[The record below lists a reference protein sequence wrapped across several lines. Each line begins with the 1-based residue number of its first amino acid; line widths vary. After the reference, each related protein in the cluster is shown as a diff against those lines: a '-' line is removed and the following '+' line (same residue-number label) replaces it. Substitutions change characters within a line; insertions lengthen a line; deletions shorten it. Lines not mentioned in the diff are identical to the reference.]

1 MTDPWLR
8 PATASLVALTDDLP
22 DDRLIR
28 DDPGLVL
35 HILRYSR
42 PTPDPTVFEFDG
54 ATLAQPGLC
63 ETAAVLLEQSGEP
76 PARNRTA
83 EELGQR
89 LAYVASELARETGLC
104 SPDAAWAAGLLAP
117 LGHHL
122 GATANAVAQ
131 GRRASA
137 RWRLPDWLQAAVG
150 YLDLPIEE
158 TPALGAHRG
167 LTRVLRAAIRA
178 SKTTLLPR
186 LNEPGDDLEQRGIAL
201 DADVPA
207 FRDIPRNPTPE
218 LLSRLLRRT
227 AQARGRTA
235 RTWIAPLE
243 DRIDSLV
250 GQLAEARLD
259 FDHRLRDAKLSALA
273 EFAAGASH
281 EINNPLAVIS
291 GNAQWL
297 RSREADP
304 DKSQYL
310 QTIVRQTRRIHDL
323 LTGARQFSCPS
334 HAKTSSQSLAAILEK
349 VRGDTAE
356 AESRIDIHPRA
367 DSVVRADGEQIR
379 AALGH
384 LVRNALEAV
393 GPDGRVT
400 LNSTIH
406 DDRIEIHIDDGGPGP
421 DESAIEHLFDPF
433 FSGRSAGRG
442 RGLGLSIAWALAK
455 NNGGDV
461 RWDGRESGRTR
472 FTLSIP
478 RADSLRDAPI
488 LQVA

>member
-8 PATASLVALTDDLP
+8 PATASLLALTDDLP
-22 DDRLIR
+22 DARLLR
-28 DDPGLVL
+28 DDPGLIL

-42 PTPDPTVFEFDG
+42 PTPDPVTFEFDD

-63 ETAAVLLEQSGEP
+63 ETAAFLLEQPGEP
-76 PARNRTA
+76 AARNRAA

-89 LAYVASELARETGLC
+89 LARISSELARVTELC

-117 LGHHL
+117 LGRYL
-122 GATANAVAQ
+122 GAIDNGVSL

-137 RWRLPDWLQAAVG
+137 RWRLPDWLQAAIG

-178 SKTTLLPR
+178 SGTTLLPQ
-186 LNEPGDDLEQRGIAL
+186 LHEPDEDLDARGIAL
-201 DADVPA
+201 DADVPT
-207 FRDIPRNPTPE
+207 FREIAREPAPE
-218 LLSRLLRRT
+218 LLPRLLRKT

-235 RTWIAPLE
+235 RSWIAPLE

-259 FDHRLRDAKLSALA
+259 FDHRLRDAKLAALA

-297 RSREADP
+297 RAREADP
-304 DKSQYL
+304 DKAQYL

-323 LTGARQFSCPS
+323 LTGARQFACPS
-334 HAKTSSQSLAAILEK
+334 QVKTGSHSLAALLEI

-356 AESRIDIHPRA
+356 AESRIDIHPDA
-367 DSVVRADGEQIR
+367 DSVVGADGEQVR

-384 LVRNALEAV
+384 LVRNALEAA

-400 LNSTIH
+400 LGSTIH
-406 DDRIEIHIDDGGPGP
+406 DDRIEIHIDDGGSGP

-461 RWDGRESGRTR
+461 RWAGREPGRTR
-472 FTLSIP
+472 FTLTLPKAIP
-478 RADSLRDAPI
+478 LQDAPI
-488 LQVA
+488 RRVA

>member
-8 PATASLVALTDDLP
+8 PATASLLALTDDLP
-22 DDRLIR
+22 EACLLR

-42 PTPDPTVFEFDG
+42 PTPDPTTFEFDD

-63 ETAAVLLEQSGEP
+63 ETAAVLLEQPGEP
-76 PARNRTA
+76 AARNRAA

-89 LAYVASELARETGLC
+89 LAHTASGLARDTGLC

-117 LGHHL
+117 LGRYL
-122 GATANAVAQ
+122 GATDNGVSL

-137 RWRLPDWLQAAVG
+137 RWRLPEWLQAAIG

-178 SKTTLLPR
+178 SGTTLLPQS
-186 LNEPGDDLEQRGIAL
+186 NEPDEDLEAQGIAL
-201 DADVPA
+201 GADAPA
-207 FRDIPRNPTPE
+207 FREIPRDPAPS
-218 LLSRLLRRT
+218 LLPRLLRKT

-235 RTWIAPLE
+235 RSWIAPLE

-259 FDHRLRDAKLSALA
+259 FDHRLRDAKLAALA

-297 RSREADP
+297 RAREADP
-304 DKSQYL
+304 DKAQYL

-323 LTGARQFSCPS
+323 LTGARQFACPS
-334 HAKTSSQSLAAILEK
+334 QVKTGSHSLAALLEI
-349 VRGDTAE
+349 VRGDTVE
-356 AESRIDIHPRA
+356 AEGRIDIHPDA
-367 DSVVRADGEQIR
+367 DSTVRADGEQIR
-379 AALGH
+379 VALGH

-400 LNSTIH
+400 LGSTIRG
-406 DDRIEIHIDDGGPGP
+406 DRIEIHIDDGGPGP

-461 RWDGRESGRTR
+461 RWAGREPGRTR
-472 FTLSIP
+472 FTLTLPKAIP
-478 RADSLRDAPI
+478 LLDAPI
-488 LQVA
+488 RRVA